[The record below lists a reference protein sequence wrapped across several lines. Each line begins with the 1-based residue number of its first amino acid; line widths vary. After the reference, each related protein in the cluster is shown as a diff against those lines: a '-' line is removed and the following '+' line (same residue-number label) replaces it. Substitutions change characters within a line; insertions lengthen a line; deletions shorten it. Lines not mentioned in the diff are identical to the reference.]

1 VITAARWE
9 QAVWLVED
17 VVKIHQELFKER
29 ATSRGCAH
37 DRRMGAWQPL
47 PAESAT
53 LVCEGDRAVAH
64 DQAEHGEPPGAEDD
78 IVPRQGHY
86 IEISGERRTTNGQRG
101 AADDADARDAFAVG
115 YHSRETR
122 SVL

>member
-1 VITAARWE
+1 MDLYSGIQPVHPVSAFFTTSEIT
-9 QAVWLVED
+9 
-17 VVKIHQELFKER
+17 K
-29 ATSRGCAH
+29 RG
-37 DRRMGAWQPL
+37 RRESLL

-53 LVCEGDRAVAH
+53 LVCEGDRAVAEIPH
-64 DQAEHGEPPGAEDD
+64 DRAEHGEPPGAEDD

-86 IEISGERRTTNGQRG
+86 IEISGERGTTNGQRG
-101 AADDADARDAFAVG
+101 AADDADACDAFAVG